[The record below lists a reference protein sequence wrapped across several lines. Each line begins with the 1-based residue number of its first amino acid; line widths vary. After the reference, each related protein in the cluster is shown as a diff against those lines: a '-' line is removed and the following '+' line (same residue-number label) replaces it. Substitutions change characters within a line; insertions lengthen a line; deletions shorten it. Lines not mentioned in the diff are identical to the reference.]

1 MEPRSRMRRI
11 NLLLALALLPF
22 IHIGCGKRTEPNG
35 DESQAPQAQTTTPPV
50 VVQDNHAK
58 PIAILP
64 PSEPPAGALAESLAL
79 WQQGRRDEAVEA
91 FVKLDFSAGVLFDAP
106 SPLALTE
113 RDFQLLKA
121 DDREA
126 ALTTAMSQTADISV
140 LCTEVIHK
148 GQTSGNRAYI
158 DAVSK
163 LADRILS
170 DKDSLALLLNTAM
183 GLKENVEE
191 VSQ

>member
-1 MEPRSRMRRI
+1 MKHSLRI
-11 NLLLALALLPF
+11 SPITVLATVIVVGLVAG
-22 IHIGCGKRTEPNG
+22 GCGKRRAPDQ
-35 DESQAPQAQTTTPPV
+35 DESGSVPPATPHAAAEPGSPV
-50 VVQDNHAK
+50 
-58 PIAILP
+58 PGSLLP
-64 PSEPPAGALAESLAL
+64 SSPPPAGALAETIAL
-79 WQQGRRDEAVEA
+79 WQKGQRDEAVEA

-121 DDREA
+121 QDREA

-170 DKDSLALLLNTAM
+170 DKDSLSLLLNTAM